1 MSCSHPQEDADDS
14 ESNSICN
21 TTFFVFAI
29 LIPVAFSFL
38 ILWKRFGVKLYEI
51 VTFCRHIQEFSL
63 ECCTH
68 LRIIYFDKQL
78 NGPYLII
85 LISNL

>member
-21 TTFFVFAI
+21 TTFFVI

-51 VTFCRHIQEFSL
+51 VTCFVDISRNFL
-63 ECCTH
+63 W
-68 LRIIYFDKQL
+68 
-78 NGPYLII
+78 NVALI
-85 LISNL
+85 